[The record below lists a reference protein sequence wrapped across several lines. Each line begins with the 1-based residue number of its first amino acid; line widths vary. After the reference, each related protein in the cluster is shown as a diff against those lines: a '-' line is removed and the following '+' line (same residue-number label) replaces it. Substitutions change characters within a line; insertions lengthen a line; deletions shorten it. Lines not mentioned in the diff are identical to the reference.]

1 MTANEVNDIV
11 MHLLAA
17 ADHIRGREREEIL
30 HHVGRLS
37 RAAVRERTAAVG
49 EMQKLR
55 KKIVQQSA
63 ELKRI
68 ENASRMPA
76 APTAQAA
83 KANQPPKV
91 SYCMTIHLTSRG

>member
-1 MTANEVNDIV
+1 
-11 MHLLAA
+11 
-17 ADHIRGREREEIL
+17 
-30 HHVGRLS
+30 
-37 RAAVRERTAAVG
+37 
-49 EMQKLR
+49 MQKLR